1 MSKFDQNIKNSKTVE
16 GVLEMRARS
25 SRFLTIVEHLN
36 DLQVSEVEA
45 WVRETR
51 ERSD

>member
-16 GVLEMRARS
+16 GVLQTTARS
-25 SRFLTIVEHLN
+25 SRFLTIVEHLR
-36 DLQVSEVEA
+36 DLQVSELEA

-51 ERSD
+51 ERRD